1 MLTLFIRGGSIILYN
16 ALVFFPYQ
24 KSKQNQ
30 NKPWTK
36 IFTYLVVASY
46 HYNWRPRSSEW
57 QLQFFFFCFFS
68 ASFLKFYYFF
78 FIKRVFNITSCYLH
92 IRKIQKIP
100 LIINISGQGPP
111 FIRHTPRQYTSYPP
125 NKYWI
130 PNITSLLDF
139 TFTWLTYKAKTTKL

>member
-1 MLTLFIRGGSIILYN
+1 MHWFFFLIR
-16 ALVFFPYQ
+16 
-24 KSKQNQ
+24 NQ
-30 NKPWTK
+30 NKIK
-36 IFTYLVVASY
+36 INLGRRFSPISLLPHITTIGGLGQV
-46 HYNWRPRSSEW
+46 NDSSS
-57 QLQFFFFCFFS
+57 FFFCFFS